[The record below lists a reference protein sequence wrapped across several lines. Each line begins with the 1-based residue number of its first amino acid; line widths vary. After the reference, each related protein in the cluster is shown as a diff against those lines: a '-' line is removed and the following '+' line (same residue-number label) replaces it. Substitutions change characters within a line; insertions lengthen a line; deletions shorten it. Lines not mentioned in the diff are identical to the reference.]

1 MAQRDRSGDLEH
13 LFTDAV
19 RDGMG
24 STVYGDWRSIQN
36 ADAVQLA
43 FGFPYPESFPNRELV
58 SATESLFASEPD
70 RALQYGGGEHAD
82 ALRDVIV
89 DRARERGIDC
99 SANAIH
105 LTNGATRAIDTVC
118 RVFLEPGDEVVV
130 EAPTFMGALGI
141 FRNHGATVT
150 GVDMD
155 EDGLDVDALAGDLA
169 ARAERGASQP
179 KLVYTIPD
187 FQNPTGVTMATDRR
201 ERLLDLAE
209 TYDFVVLEDDP
220 YGRLRYEGSERPP
233 LKALDGADRAV
244 RINTFSK
251 TIAPGVRT
259 GWIVADER
267 TAAQFDRIDAG
278 GEPSFT
284 RGLIHSYCADG
295 RLDRAV
301 SRLCEGYERRRDR
314 MLASLEA
321 HMPPDVSWS
330 EPSGGFFVWIAFPDG
345 TDTDAMLPEAIDAGV
360 TYLPG
365 PFFYPDD
372 DGERFARLSFSHV
385 PPSAIDEGIESL
397 ARTVRNRVPTTDGA
411 DSANGRTDGDR

>member
-1 MAQRDRSGDLEH
+1 MTQHGIEH
-13 LFTDAV
+13 LFTDTV
-19 RDGMG
+19 RDTMG
-24 STVYGDWRSIQN
+24 SGVYGDWRSIQN
-36 ADAVQLA
+36 ADAVPLA
-43 FGFPYPESFPNRELV
+43 FGFPYPESLPNGELV
-58 SATESLFASEPD
+58 SAAESLLAAEPD
-70 RALQYGGGEHAD
+70 RALQYGGGDRA
-82 ALRDVIV
+82 AGLRDVIV
-89 DRARERGIDC
+89 DRARDRGIDC
-99 SANAIH
+99 STDAIH

-150 GVDMD
+150 GVDVD
-155 EDGLDVDALAGDLA
+155 EEGLDVDALAEDLA
-169 ARAERGASQP
+169 ARAERGAPGP

-201 ERLLDLAE
+201 ELLLDLAE
-209 TYDFVVLEDDP
+209 THDFVVLEDDP
-220 YGRLRYEGSERPP
+220 YGRLRYDGVDRPP
-233 LKALDGADRAV
+233 LKALDSADRTV

-284 RGLIHSYCADG
+284 RGLIDTYCADG

-301 SRLCEGYERRRDR
+301 SRLCEGYEERRDR
-314 MLASLEA
+314 MLASLDA
-321 HMPPDVSWS
+321 YMPPDVGWS
-330 EPSGGFFVWIAFPDG
+330 EPSGGFFVWIEFPDG
-345 TDTDAMLPEAIDAGV
+345 TDTEAMLPEAIDAGV

-365 PFFYPDD
+365 SFFYAGD
-372 DGERFARLSFSHV
+372 DGDRFARLSFSHAA
-385 PPSAIDEGIESL
+385 PAAIEDGIEAL
-397 ARTVRNRVPTTDGA
+397 ARTVSDGVPSTDGRL
-411 DSANGRTDGDR
+411 GRGR

>member
-1 MAQRDRSGDLEH
+1 MTQHERPNDLEH
-13 LFTDAV
+13 LFAATV
-19 RDGMG
+19 RDTMG
-24 STVYGDWRSIQN
+24 SAVYGDWRSIQD
-36 ADAVQLA
+36 ADAVPLA
-43 FGFPYPESFPNRELV
+43 FGFPYPESFPNGELV
-58 SATESLFASEPD
+58 SAAESLLASEPD
-70 RALQYGGGEHAD
+70 RALQYGGGEHA
-82 ALRDVIV
+82 AGLRDVIA
-89 DRARERGIDC
+89 DRARDRGIDC
-99 SANAIH
+99 STDAIH

-141 FRNHGATVT
+141 FRNHGAAVT
-150 GVDMD
+150 GVGVD
-155 EDGLDVDALAGDLA
+155 EDGLDVDALARDLA
-169 ARAERGASQP
+169 ARAERGAPGP

-220 YGRLRYEGSERPP
+220 YGRLRYEGADRPP
-233 LKALDGADRAV
+233 LKALDGADRTV

-284 RGLIHSYCADG
+284 RGLIDTYCADG

-314 MLASLEA
+314 MLASLDA

-330 EPSGGFFVWIAFPDG
+330 EPSGGFFVWIEFPDG
-345 TDTDAMLPEAIDAGV
+345 TDTEAMLPAAIDAGV

-365 PFFYPDD
+365 SFFYPNG
-372 DGERFARLSFSHV
+372 DGERFARLSFSHAA
-385 PPSAIDEGIESL
+385 PPAIEDGIEAL
-397 ARTVRNRVPTTDGA
+397 ARTVSDGA
-411 DSANGRTDGDR
+411 PSAGGE